1 MKSFYEILGVKDT
14 ASINEIKKAYHAKAK
29 QYHPDLNPDNKE
41 AESNFKKVA
50 EAYEFLSDPEKRKE
64 YDFRLNQERQE
75 FRRKQ
80 REESNAKQKANWV
93 EVLFGAFLLFL
104 GIYLISS
111 LITARSN
118 K

>member
-1 MKSFYEILGVKDT
+1 MKNFYEILEVKAT
-14 ASINEIKKAYHAKAK
+14 SSTEEIKKAYRLKAK
-29 QYHPDLNPDNKE
+29 QHHPDLNPNNENAEAQFKE
-41 AESNFKKVA
+41 VA

-80 REESNAKQKANWV
+80 REEFKAKQKANWA
-93 EVLFGAFLLFL
+93 EVLFGALLLFL

-111 LITARSN
+111 LVTTRSN

>member
-1 MKSFYEILGVKDT
+1 MKKFYEILGVKDT

-41 AESNFKKVA
+41 SEAIFKEVA
-50 EAYEFLSDPEKRKE
+50 EAYEFLSDREKRKE

-80 REESNAKQKANWV
+80 HEEFKSKQMATWA
-93 EVLFGAFLLFL
+93 EVLFGALLLFF

-111 LITARSN
+111 LVTARSN